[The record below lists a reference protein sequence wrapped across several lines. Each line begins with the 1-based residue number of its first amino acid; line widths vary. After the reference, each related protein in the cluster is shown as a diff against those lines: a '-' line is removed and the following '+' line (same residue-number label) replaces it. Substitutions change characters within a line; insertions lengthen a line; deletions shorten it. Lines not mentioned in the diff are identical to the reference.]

1 MLSWQQRLK
10 GDRTTM
16 ARDFLILDMMSDVS
30 KSVAAETVEKISI
43 FDIEFHEENF
53 YRICDIE
60 ELMDSI
66 IQEGGV
72 QENIVVRRNPNGS
85 EYKYQLIS
93 GHRRVTA
100 SLRLVKEGY
109 SEFEFIHARVKNNMS
124 DEDALYELI
133 KANSTQRVRSEYEIV
148 TEYLLLKKLAA
159 NKKANNEFKGKTRT
173 FIAEFMGVSEAQV
186 AIYNTIG
193 TRLHSDLMELFAKEE
208 IKISLAYEIAKLA
221 DDDQLALV
229 DVYLE
234 KGRLTSEDVKELISK
249 KALPGQITIK
259 NVSDSDTFE
268 EPDIEYSV
276 EENEPEADNIEIPD
290 IEFSVEEKVSDSDTL
305 EQTAAEEKVLETS
318 TFENSNM
325 AAERLYTIN
334 DIELEI
340 ETYRFRYERAIKSD
354 IALKH
359 IMKQQMLYD
368 ALTLLLDSIKKG
380 ESR

>member
-1 MLSWQQRLK
+1 
-10 GDRTTM
+10 M
-16 ARDFLILDMMSDVS
+16 ARDFLIFDMMSDVS
-30 KSVAAETVEKISI
+30 KSVAVETVEKISI

-100 SLRLVKEGY
+100 SLILVKEGY

-193 TRLHSDLMELFAKEE
+193 TRLNPDLMELFAKEE

-234 KGRLTSEDVKELISK
+234 KGRLTSEDIKELISK
-249 KALPGQITIK
+249 KALPGQMTIETPEEK
-259 NVSDSDTFE
+259 QEVSDSDTLEQSAAEENVSDSDTFE

-276 EENEPEADNIEIPD
+276 EENEPEADNIEVPD
-290 IEFSVEEKVSDSDTL
+290 IEFSVEEKVSDSDT
-305 EQTAAEEKVLETS
+305 S
-318 TFENSNM
+318 ENSNM

-334 DIELEI
+334 DIELEM

-359 IMKQQMLYD
+359 IMEQQMLYD